1 MTELRGITW
10 NHTRGY
16 VPMAATAQRYSE
28 LHPGIDIRWEK
39 RSLQQFADWP
49 IEKLAEVYDLLVID
63 HPFSG
68 HAAAHD
74 VLLPLEELL
83 PRGLLDDQASHA
95 VGASDASYSY
105 GGHKWALAIDAAT
118 PVCGYRPDLLDRAGA
133 APPRTWEE
141 LLALADRGL
150 VAVPAIGI
158 DSLMNFYMLCD
169 ALGEEPFRSE
179 DVIASDAIGLRA
191 LDMLASL
198 IRRCEP
204 GCLQRNPIAIWDFL
218 ALSSSVALCPFA
230 YGYSNYSRP
239 GYGAHVLDFGTLIST
254 PEGRPFRS
262 TSAAPDSPSHPAA
275 RTSTRR
281 SAIASS

>member
-16 VPMAATAQRYSE
+16 VPMAATAQRFSE
-28 LHPGIDIRWEK
+28 LHPEIDIRWEK
-39 RSLQQFADWP
+39 RTLQQFADWP

-83 PRGLLDDQASHA
+83 PRGFLDDQASHA
-95 VGASDASYSY
+95 VGASDASYFY

-118 PVCGYRPDLLDRAGA
+118 PVCGYRPDLLERAGA

-179 DVIASDAIGLRA
+179 DVIASDAIGLRS

-204 GCLQRNPIAIWDFL
+204 GCLQRNPIAIWDF
-218 ALSSSVALCPFA
+218 
-230 YGYSNYSRP
+230 
-239 GYGAHVLDFGTLIST
+239 
-254 PEGRPFRS
+254 
-262 TSAAPDSPSHPAA
+262 
-275 RTSTRR
+275 
-281 SAIASS
+281 